1 MQRFVMRKFIFL
13 PLAFLLIGFN
23 GRAQEKTLTFE
34 EAVKIAL
41 EQNVDLKTQEN
52 ELTVIKAEKVQ
63 SIAGIAPNV
72 SLRAQA
78 WQSSGNT
85 FLQQEAKTIN
95 TVSDNLYAGFG
106 ANMNLFSGFQRINS
120 IKKANADL
128 EAQRH
133 LLHRTSQ
140 EVIYEV
146 ATNFLQVL
154 LDVELLKIAN
164 DNFKTQQVLLEQIS
178 AMVEAGNKAKSD
190 RYDQQATVKRMEL
203 LAIRARNDLSNDEGK
218 LAICLQLDPTIE
230 LDVVKPDW
238 DLDVIRSEDYSIEE
252 LNKLALANRSD
263 LKEYQFLERSA
274 EDTKAISKG
283 NFMPSV
289 GLYYNYS
296 SRFNNQSDRTFSDQF
311 VNDNKYNEVGL
322 SLDIPIFSGLS
333 NRTTYVRSKMQLA
346 DAKLNTENLRKKI
359 LTDVKTAYQ
368 NFNDV
373 STAYDVSIAQVEAA
387 QQALD
392 VQKEKYR
399 LGIGNLIE
407 LTNANNN
414 YVQAA
419 ASKAQAEISLLF
431 QKVILDYHTGI
442 LKMPLEDSK

>member
-1 MQRFVMRKFIFL
+1 MRKFIFL
-13 PLAFLLIGFN
+13 PVTLFICIIVQ
-23 GRAQEKTLTFE
+23 AQEKTLTFE
-34 EAVKIAL
+34 EAVQIAL
-41 EQNVDLKTQEN
+41 NQNINLKTQEN
-52 ELTVIKAEKVQ
+52 ELTVIKAEKAQ
-63 SIAGIAPNV
+63 SVAGIAPNV
-72 SLRAQA
+72 SFGAQA
-78 WQSSGNT
+78 FRSSGNT
-85 FLQQEAKTIN
+85 FLQQRAETIN
-95 TVSDNLYAGFG
+95 TVSNNFNAGFG
-106 ANMNLFSGFQRINS
+106 ADMNLFSGFQRINS

-128 EAQRH
+128 EVQYQ

-140 EVIYEV
+140 DVVYEV
-146 ATNFLQVL
+146 TKNYLQVL

-178 AMVEAGNKAKSD
+178 AMVESGNKAKSD
-190 RYDQQATVKRMEL
+190 LYDQQATVKRMEL
-203 LAIRARNDLSNDEGK
+203 LAIRARNDLSTDKGK
-218 LAICLQLDPTIE
+218 LAISLQLDPTIE

-238 DLDVIRSEDYSIEE
+238 DLDVIRSEDYSIDE

-263 LKEYQFLERSA
+263 LKEYKFLERSA
-274 EDTKAISKG
+274 ENTKAIAKG

-289 GLYYNYS
+289 GLYYNYY
-296 SRFNNQSDRTFSDQF
+296 SRFNNQSDRTFSDQLI
-311 VNDNKYNEVGL
+311 NDNAYNEIGL
-322 SLDIPIFSGLS
+322 SLSIPIFSGLS
-333 NRTTYVRSKMQLA
+333 KRTTYISSKMQLA
-346 DAKLNTENLRKKI
+346 NARLNTENLRKKI

-414 YVQAA
+414 YIQAA
-419 ASKAQAEISLLF
+419 ASQAQAEMSLLF

-442 LKMPLEDSK
+442 LQMPLSSAK